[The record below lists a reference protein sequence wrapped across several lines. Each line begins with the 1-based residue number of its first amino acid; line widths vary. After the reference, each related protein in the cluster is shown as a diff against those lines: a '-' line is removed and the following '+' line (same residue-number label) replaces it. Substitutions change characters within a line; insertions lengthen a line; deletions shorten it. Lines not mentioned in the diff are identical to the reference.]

1 MITALVLSG
10 LLAVPSTGFARPA
23 AQDPDPAIRLTLS
36 EGGTYAA
43 GSWARVHVRAA
54 RDGYLLVV
62 QSDPQ
67 GRVRVLF
74 PVDPVDDPFI
84 PGQRDFEIRGRGDR
98 EAFQVESDLGT
109 GVVIAAWSPDAFHF
123 DEFRRGERW
132 DLRALEIP
140 AAELDLERGLTD
152 IVTRMAPAGG
162 FDFDVLRYSVL
173 EDSYASVGTTYL
185 YSGSPTCFDCYP
197 WRSSI
202 YVSIGGWYDPWW
214 SIYPS
219 FYYPAY
225 HYPYYPYYPY
235 NRYYPYYSYYP
246 AYHYP
251 NYPSYPYYP
260 YPGAG
265 DRNRYGWKNSQDAVA
280 TDRPDYRDRYA
291 SGFRDRGVG
300 TAAAT
305 PAVDTRRRLPSIAE
319 REREQQS
326 SVGGRR
332 RTTDAA
338 TPAPTRGVQ
347 QPSGGRR
354 ATPAPSSG
362 GSQAEQ
368 PSGGRRATPAPSSG
382 GSQAEQPSGGRRATP
397 APSSGGSQAEQP
409 SGGRRA
415 TPAPSTGGSRESS
428 GGSGATR
435 RRSASAEMPV
445 RATGRQVDSRRQAD
459 LPVNARAYRGSSSEG
474 RAARPAT
481 ARAAEPRRVERSAA
495 APRVATRGSANP
507 GASSARRAVPAR
519 AESRPQQGSR
529 PSEARAASRP
539 SSPAPSASRG
549 GSSGG
554 SRQAAPSGGGGSRG
568 GAARGGGG
576 GGGGGR
582 RR

>member
-397 APSSGGSQAEQP
+397 APS
-409 SGGRRA
+409 
-415 TPAPSTGGSRESS
+415 TGGSRESS

-445 RATGRQVDSRRQAD
+445 RSTGRQVDSRRQAD

-539 SSPAPSASRG
+539 SSPAPSVSRG